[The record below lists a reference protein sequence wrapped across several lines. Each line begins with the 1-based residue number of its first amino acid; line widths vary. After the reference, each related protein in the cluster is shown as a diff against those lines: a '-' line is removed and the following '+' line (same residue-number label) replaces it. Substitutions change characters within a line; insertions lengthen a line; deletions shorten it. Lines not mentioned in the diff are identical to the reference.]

1 MIDDRERLRGWM
13 MAALDGEIGDDDGAE
28 LARALERDA
37 TLREEWDRMNE
48 VKRATSRFAMR
59 NPPVEVWES
68 YWVSV
73 YNRMERGLA
82 WILVS
87 AGTIFLLGW
96 GAWEA
101 VGALVRDTDMPGYL
115 KIAVFAIVLGG
126 ILLGVSVVREKWFT
140 GRRDP
145 YKGVIR

>member
-1 MIDDRERLRGWM
+1 
-13 MAALDGEIGDDDGAE
+13 MAALDGEIGDDERAQLE
-28 LARALERDA
+28 RALERDA
-37 TLREEWDRMNE
+37 ALREEWERMQK
-48 VKRATSRFAMR
+48 VKLATSRFAIR
-59 NPPVEVWES
+59 SPPAEVWES

-87 AGTIFLLGW
+87 VGTIFLLGW
-96 GAWEA
+96 AAWEA
-101 VGALVRDTDMPGYL
+101 IGALVRDTEMPGYL
-115 KIAVFAIVLGG
+115 KIAVFAIALGG
-126 ILLGVSVVREKWFT
+126 VLLAVSVVREKWFT

>member
-1 MIDDRERLRGWM
+1 MSDDRERLREWM
-13 MAALDGEIGDDDGAE
+13 MAALDGEIGEPERAE
-28 LARALERDA
+28 LTRALERDPA
-37 TLREEWDRMNE
+37 LRQEWDRMNE
-48 VKRATSRFAMR
+48 VKRATTRYAMR
-59 NPPVEVWES
+59 TPPEEVWES

-87 AGTIFLLGW
+87 VGTIVLLGW
-96 GAWEA
+96 TAWEA
-101 VGALVRDTDMPGYL
+101 VDALVRDTEMPGYL
-115 KIAVFAIVLGG
+115 KIALFAIVLGG

-145 YKGVIR
+145 YKGVVR